1 MGKTT
6 KKKWEDFFWVISAML
21 IENEAGSVDSA
32 FYVVSLFCM
41 WQTYMRYT
49 IRIRDVLDIV
59 DIITI

>member
-32 FYVVSLFCM
+32 FYVVSLFC
-41 WQTYMRYT
+41 T
-49 IRIRDVLDIV
+49 
-59 DIITI
+59 